1 MYRGGLSD
9 VAPAQPGMVYAS
21 SEIKTWFFLSHVL
34 KSFFSVGKKS
44 KAQME
49 DRLTLDALFMF
60 SCRRLKINML
70 LMEYDILVQITIKAS
85 DALEFWSFVHYF

>member
-1 MYRGGLSD
+1 
-9 VAPAQPGMVYAS
+9 
-21 SEIKTWFFLSHVL
+21 
-34 KSFFSVGKKS
+34 
-44 KAQME
+44 ME

-85 DALEFWSFVHYF
+85 DALEF